1 MQRMR
6 SAAGQGMSRGGGLL
20 SEFKEFILR
29 GNVVSLAVAVL
40 IASAFGDVVTAL
52 TEDIITPLIAA
63 IGGQPDFSK
72 LTFTINNSNFLYGAF
87 INAVVAFIIVAAIIF
102 FLIVKPMNALLERMK
117 SQPPADPTEK
127 TCPECLSDIPLAAR
141 RCKYCTAEQ
150 PAETGR
156 AAQSV
161 TS

>member
-6 SAAGQGMSRGGGLL
+6 SVAGQGMSRGGGLL

-40 IASAFGDVVTAL
+40 IAGAFGDVVTSL
-52 TEDIITPLIAA
+52 TEDVITPLIAA
-63 IGGQPDFSK
+63 IGGQPDFSA
-72 LTFTINNSNFLYGAF
+72 LTFKINNSNFLYGAF
-87 INAVVAFIIVAAIIF
+87 INAVIAFIIVAAIIF

-150 PAETGR
+150 PADTGPT
-156 AAQSV
+156 AQGM
-161 TS
+161 TP